1 MRHVWRRTTAAALK
15 PSEGAAVACHDAC
28 WNFASLPWT
37 RRVEG
42 GQKGYRWWSLIF
54 FPELPHVTRLPPDTS
69 AVGLSWPT
77 RSQDV
82 KLVELTR
89 SDREMLHVWPG
100 CLSQFGAL
108 LVVWGRCWKLLE
120 SWTKPSIQRLHVS
133 CRGIQVSNMMKRG
146 HWECGGSLPHPPRCP
161 WHLEPGLRTFLPPI
175 ISNKGFLLN
184 IRAPLFL

>member
-1 MRHVWRRTTAAALK
+1 MRHVWRKKAAATLK
-15 PSEGAAVACHDAC
+15 PSEGAAVACYDAC

-120 SWTKPSIQRLHVS
+120 SWTKPSIQRLRVS
-133 CRGIQVSNMMKRG
+133 CRGNPSIEHDETWALRMWWLLATPTEVSLTSRARTEN
-146 HWECGGSLPHPPRCP
+146 LPSAY
-161 WHLEPGLRTFLPPI
+161 HLE
-175 ISNKGFLLN
+175 
-184 IRAPLFL
+184 